1 MERKMR
7 KYVFCAIVL
16 VCMSTFALGTQ
27 AATVM
32 INPAAQDSPPAGGML
47 TVDVN
52 VVDVAG
58 LFGYQFDLAFDNSA
72 LKLTSMEEGEF
83 LGADGTSTIALLN
96 GQMVNFQE
104 GITPDMA
111 LEVNSAGV
119 LSVASSRFGSA
130 TNVDGTGRLVGITFE
145 VLEAKASTLELQN
158 VTLAGSDA
166 QPIPA
171 DLQNGAVDVPAGIKG
186 DVDGNGTVNSRDAIL
201 TLRIAVGLIEPT
213 DDQKW
218 AADVREDG
226 EIKSSDAIVILR
238 MAVGLA
244 APGVDMARD
253 AGGQITVTLAE
264 AHGVA
269 GGSITVPVKVDNT
282 YGLSGGDISRSYDP
296 AVLRAVDVSS
306 DPDVLLVSS
315 FGESGMV
322 HIAFANSHRLS
333 NKTVAKIR
341 FHILADD
348 ISPLTVR
355 AVELYNSDALPL
367 ISRGIDREFSSW
379 AIPPEHSKLLQNYPN
394 PLNPETWIPY
404 QLKDAGEVTIRIY
417 NTAGELVRE
426 IDLGYKPAGLY
437 VSSDRAA
444 RWDGANRFG
453 TLVASGVYFYSI
465 QAGDFIAV
473 RKLIVLK

>member
-1 MERKMR
+1 VE
-7 KYVFCAIVL
+7 
-16 VCMSTFALGTQ
+16 
-27 AATVM
+27 
-32 INPAAQDSPPAGGML
+32 
-47 TVDVN
+47 
-52 VVDVAG
+52 
-58 LFGYQFDLAFDNSA
+58 
-72 LKLTSMEEGEF
+72 
-83 LGADGTSTIALLN
+83 
-96 GQMVNFQE
+96 
-104 GITPDMA
+104 
-111 LEVNSAGV
+111 
-119 LSVASSRFGSA
+119 
-130 TNVDGTGRLVGITFE
+130 
-145 VLEAKASTLELQN
+145 
-158 VTLAGSDA
+158 
-166 QPIPA
+166 
-171 DLQNGAVDVPAGIKG
+171 VPAGIKG

-282 YGLSGGDISRSYDP
+282 YGLSGGDISISYDP

-322 HIAFANSHRLS
+322 RIAFANSHRLS